1 MSQFPRISEA
11 EWEVMEVLWRQ
22 GQLTSLEVVQ
32 QLNHHKEWKDQT
44 IRTML
49 SRLIQKGAVGYT
61 AEGRVYRYR
70 ALISR
75 EKCVQQVS
83 QSFLERVFEGAASS
97 LVLHFVK
104 NNRLSTKDL
113 AELKAILNQ
122 NEKGK
127 RS

>member
-1 MSQFPRISEA
+1 
-11 EWEVMEVLWRQ
+11 MEVLWQ
-22 GQLTSLEVVQ
+22 KSPLTSLEVVQ
-32 QLNHHKEWKDQT
+32 QLGGRKEWKDQT

-49 SRLIQKGAVGYT
+49 SRLIQKGAVGFA
-61 AEGRVYRYR
+61 AEGRIYRYR
-70 ALISR
+70 PLLSR

-104 NNRLSTKDL
+104 NKKLSAKDM
-113 AELKAILNQ
+113 AELRAVLNQ
-122 NEKGK
+122 SVKGK

>member
-1 MSQFPRISEA
+1 MPRYPRISEA
-11 EWEVMEVLWRQ
+11 EWEVMEVLWRRSR
-22 GQLTSLEVVQ
+22 LTSLEVVQ
-32 QLNHHKEWKDQT
+32 QLNHRKEWKDQT

-49 SRLIQKGAVGYT
+49 SRLIQKGVVGYT

-70 ALISR
+70 PLVSR

-83 QSFLERVFEGAASS
+83 QSFLERVFEGTASS

-104 NNRLSTKDL
+104 NNRLSDKDM

-127 RS
+127 RR